1 LSFSD
6 IPSSRGPWAFL
17 LSVLLSATVVA
28 GGIAILAGE
37 GESAAELQ
45 IFAAAFG
52 GATVLIGIAGAVL
65 GLPLTWLLARHRLE
79 TPWAYPL
86 AGFVAGAAII
96 LLLAVALDG
105 MNGAALH
112 DGPQF
117 LLAGAVPGCICG
129 ASWWWFYRRHGQDR
143 DEA

>member
-6 IPSSRGPWAFL
+6 VPSPRGSRAFF
-17 LSVLLSATVVA
+17 LSVLLGAFVIA
-28 GGIAILAGE
+28 GGIAILLGDSNPE
-37 GESAAELQ
+37 VELQ

-52 GATVLIGIAGAVL
+52 AAAILIAIAAALV
-65 GLPLTWLLARHRLE
+65 GLPLTWLLASRGLE
-79 TPWAYPL
+79 TDWAYPL

-117 LLAGAVPGCICG
+117 LLAGAVPGCVCG
-129 ASWWWFYRRHGQDR
+129 ASWWWFYRRHRQGPG
-143 DEA
+143 ES